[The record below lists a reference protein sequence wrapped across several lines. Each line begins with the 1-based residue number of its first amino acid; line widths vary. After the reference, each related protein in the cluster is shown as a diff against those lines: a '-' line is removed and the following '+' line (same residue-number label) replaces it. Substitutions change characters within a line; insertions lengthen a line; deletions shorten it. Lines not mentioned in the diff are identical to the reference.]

1 MLPAT
6 GAAGAAFLRGLR
18 RVGGVPP
25 DPPDGA
31 MTGTHASRA
40 VDCDEFAER
49 RAKSTGSQRK
59 ARVPRQISFF
69 REGLFTT
76 HRAPG
81 ASRAAAVERRAEMD
95 VFCRCAGCHGC
106 SGVRNPLGG
115 PCDKEPQRYKIKGK
129 SGKPDREG
137 FRAYCKPCLRKQ
149 EQARAAR
156 SSATELGYVPAGSL
170 RARQAGH
177 DHVPG
182 NRPRI
187 VLFGD
192 SITEQSFGDGGFG
205 AALADKYR
213 RHADVLLRG
222 YSGYNSRD
230 AVALLKH
237 VLPLDDPTP
246 PVLVTVC
253 FGANDAVKETSAMAD
268 VQGCP
273 LAEYAENLRAILN
286 HLARLDPPPRVLVMT
301 PPPVN
306 AQRWKRTCDENQY
319 HDDPT
324 PDRDLNRTGRYAHA
338 ALGVARAFASKA
350 KAGAENRDPFDVA
363 GLNLFDKLLGVDGW
377 EETLLSDGLHLSKDG
392 YELVTSLIVD
402 ALERT
407 LDLEADENPSDFP
420 SFLDVDHRE
429 PSASVD
435 AFVAK
440 KMRAAR
446 GEEFEM

>member
-1 MLPAT
+1 M
-6 GAAGAAFLRGLR
+6 
-18 RVGGVPP
+18 
-25 DPPDGA
+25 
-31 MTGTHASRA
+31 AS
-40 VDCDEFAER
+40 
-49 RAKSTGSQRK
+49 
-59 ARVPRQISFF
+59 
-69 REGLFTT
+69 
-76 HRAPG
+76 
-81 ASRAAAVERRAEMD
+81 VERWVDMD

-115 PCDKEPQRYKIKGK
+115 TCDKAPQRYKIKGK

-156 SSATELGYVPAGSL
+156 SSATELGFVPAGSPSA
-170 RARQAGH
+170 RASGH

-192 SITEQSFGDGGFG
+192 SITEQSFGEGGFG
-205 AALADKYR
+205 AALADRYR

-237 VLPLDDPTP
+237 VFPLDDPTP

-273 LAEYAENLRAILN
+273 LPEYAENLRCILH
-286 HLARLDPPPRVLVMT
+286 HLSKLDPPPRVLVMT
-301 PPPVN
+301 PPPVS
-306 AQRWKRTCDENQY
+306 ARRWKRTCEENAY

-338 ALGVARAFASKA
+338 ALGVARAAGSGSQSRRGAAS
-350 KAGAENRDPFDVA
+350 GDSPLDVA
-363 GLNLFDKLLGVDGW
+363 GLNLFDKLAGVERW
-377 EETLLSDGLHLSKDG
+377 EETMLSDGLHLSRAG
-392 YELVTSLIVD
+392 YELVTALMVD

-420 SFLDVDHRE
+420 SFLDVDHRA
-429 PSASVD
+429 PSVSVD
-435 AFVAK
+435 AFVVK

-446 GEEFEM
+446 GEAFEM

>member
-1 MLPAT
+1 
-6 GAAGAAFLRGLR
+6 
-18 RVGGVPP
+18 
-25 DPPDGA
+25 
-31 MTGTHASRA
+31 
-40 VDCDEFAER
+40 
-49 RAKSTGSQRK
+49 
-59 ARVPRQISFF
+59 
-69 REGLFTT
+69 
-76 HRAPG
+76 
-81 ASRAAAVERRAEMD
+81 MD

-170 RARQAGH
+170 RARPAGH

-237 VLPLDDPTP
+237 VFPLDDPTP

-392 YELVTSLIVD
+392 YELVTALIVD

-420 SFLDVDHRE
+420 SFLDVDHQT

>member
-1 MLPAT
+1 
-6 GAAGAAFLRGLR
+6 
-18 RVGGVPP
+18 
-25 DPPDGA
+25 
-31 MTGTHASRA
+31 
-40 VDCDEFAER
+40 
-49 RAKSTGSQRK
+49 
-59 ARVPRQISFF
+59 
-69 REGLFTT
+69 
-76 HRAPG
+76 
-81 ASRAAAVERRAEMD
+81 MD
-95 VFCRCAGCHGC
+95 VFCRCGGCHGC

-115 PCDKEPQRYKIKGK
+115 TCSKEPQRYKIKGK

-149 EQARAAR
+149 EKARAAR
-156 SSATELGYVPAGSL
+156 SRAAELGVVPAGSPAA
-170 RARQAGH
+170 RAAGH
-177 DHVPG
+177 DHVAG

-192 SITEQSFGDGGFG
+192 SITEQSFGEGGFG
-205 AALADKYR
+205 AALADRYR

-237 VLPLDDPTP
+237 VFPLDDPTP

-253 FGANDAVKETSAMAD
+253 FGANDAVKETSSMAD
-268 VQGCP
+268 VQRCP
-273 LAEYAENLRAILN
+273 LAEYAENLRAILT
-286 HLARLDPPPRVLVMT
+286 HLGRLDPPPRVLVMT
-301 PPPVN
+301 PPPVD
-306 AQRWKRTCDENQY
+306 ARAWKRTCDANAY

-324 PDRDLNRTGRYAHA
+324 PDRELNRTGRYAHA
-338 ALGVARAFASKA
+338 ALGVARAFSSKA
-350 KAGAENRDPFDVA
+350 RGGENREPFDVA
-363 GLNLFDKLLGVDGW
+363 GLNLFDKLAGVERW
-377 EETLLSDGLHLSKDG
+377 EETFLSDGLHLSPAG
-392 YELVTSLIVD
+392 YELVTALMVD

-407 LDLEADENPSDFP
+407 LGLEADENPSDFP
-420 SFLDVDHRE
+420 SFLAVDHRA

>member
-1 MLPAT
+1 M
-6 GAAGAAFLRGLR
+6 
-18 RVGGVPP
+18 
-25 DPPDGA
+25 
-31 MTGTHASRA
+31 
-40 VDCDEFAER
+40 
-49 RAKSTGSQRK
+49 
-59 ARVPRQISFF
+59 
-69 REGLFTT
+69 
-76 HRAPG
+76 
-81 ASRAAAVERRAEMD
+81 
-95 VFCRCAGCHGC
+95 
-106 SGVRNPLGG
+106 
-115 PCDKEPQRYKIKGK
+115 
-129 SGKPDREG
+129 
-137 FRAYCKPCLRKQ
+137 
-149 EQARAAR
+149 
-156 SSATELGYVPAGSL
+156 
-170 RARQAGH
+170 
-177 DHVPG
+177 
-182 NRPRI
+182 
-187 VLFGD
+187 
-192 SITEQSFGDGGFG
+192 
-205 AALADKYR
+205 
-213 RHADVLLRG
+213 
-222 YSGYNSRD
+222 
-230 AVALLKH
+230 
-237 VLPLDDPTP
+237 
-246 PVLVTVC
+246 
-253 FGANDAVKETSAMAD
+253 
-268 VQGCP
+268 
-273 LAEYAENLRAILN
+273 AEYAENLRAILN

-420 SFLDVDHRE
+420 SFLYVDHQT